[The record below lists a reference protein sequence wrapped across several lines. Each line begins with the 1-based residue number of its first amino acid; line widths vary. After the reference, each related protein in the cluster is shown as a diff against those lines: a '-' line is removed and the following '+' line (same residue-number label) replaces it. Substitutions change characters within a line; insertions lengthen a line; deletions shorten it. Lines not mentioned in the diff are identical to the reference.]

1 MKELTT
7 MVSAAY
13 DARSL
18 DGLKNQLRQQPQ
30 QGLRQVAEQLE
41 SVFVQMMLKSMRA
54 ALPQDDLLGNQQ
66 SRLYTS
72 LYDQQI
78 AQDLSRKGLGFAD
91 IMVEQLTNQ
100 QHAPEENH
108 APLPLN
114 AGFPER
120 IVTAFRRFFPE
131 QNNTDSQHNGSENGI
146 GFLAKLLLPARIA
159 SENSGIPHLLIIAQ
173 AALESGWGE
182 RQIMTAEGTPSHNLF
197 GIKAG
202 KNWRGKVTNIITTEY
217 IDGKAVKIRDDFRVY
232 HSYFEAISDYVHL
245 LTQNKRYSK
254 VAAAKTPEQA
264 AVALQHAGYATD
276 PNYAQKLIQ
285 LIQQFK
291 STTQQVKQIYQH
303 DLSDLF

>member
-1 MKELTT
+1 MKELTS

-41 SVFVQMMLKSMRA
+41 SVFVQMMLKSMRS
-54 ALPQDDLLGNQQ
+54 ALPQDDLLSNQQ

-100 QHAPEENH
+100 QSASAENQAPS
-108 APLPLN
+108 PLQ
-114 AGFPER
+114 ADFPER
-120 IVTAFRRFFPE
+120 IMTAFQRFLPE
-131 QNNTDSQHNGSENGI
+131 QNKSDSQNNGAENGM

-173 AALESGWGE
+173 AALESGWGQ

-202 KNWRGKVTNIITTEY
+202 KNWRGKVTNIVTTEY
-217 IDGKAVKIRDDFRVY
+217 IDGKPVKMREDFRVY
-232 HSYFEAISDYVHL
+232 HSYFAAVTDYVNL
-245 LTQNKRYSK
+245 LTQSKRYAN
-254 VAAAKTPEQA
+254 VAAANTPEQA
-264 AVALQHAGYATD
+264 ALALQHAGYATD

-285 LIQQFK
+285 LIQQLK
-291 STTQQVKQIYQH
+291 NTTQQVKQIYQH